1 MTYKP
6 WKFDVEVS
14 EKYIL
19 YKHYHRSCFSMIFLF
34 SQIERPLVDQSTSN
48 DPSAFPPE
56 LLLQASSEMTL
67 QLTLTKTSIA
77 LITRLAKVSSSCVIS
92 LKIY

>member
-1 MTYKP
+1 M
-6 WKFDVEVS
+6 
-14 EKYIL
+14 
-19 YKHYHRSCFSMIFLF
+19 FSMFFLF
-34 SQIERPLVDQSTSN
+34 SQIERPLIDQSTSD

-92 LKIY
+92 LNFIKLYADKNFKCSSCKFMLM